1 MTDDSKATDIAT
13 QCIHAGDTVD
23 PATGAVMPPIVT
35 SSTYRQTEFGAPMTY
50 AYSRA
55 ANPTRDALE
64 RCVAELEGGER
75 GVAYAAGMAA
85 TAGVL
90 DLLDAGAHVV
100 APQDLYGGTLR
111 LFNEVRTRSAK
122 LRFTYVDFADLDA
135 VAAAIRPQTRLIWLE
150 TPTNPLLKLID
161 LAAVVEIAKAKDVM
175 VAVDNTFCTPCG
187 QRPLE
192 LGCDIVMH
200 STTKYLGGHS
210 DVIGGLN
217 IVADAA
223 VGAELVSLRS
233 AVGSVPGPFDAYLVL
248 RGIKTL
254 ALRMAKH
261 AENAQVLAE
270 WLQAQDAVE
279 RVYFPGLASHP
290 GHGLAKRQMDNFGG
304 MLAFELNGDV
314 ARFMNAL
321 RIFAVAESLGGVES
335 LAGHPATM
343 SHSNIPQAEREA
355 MGIPDHLVR
364 LSVGIEHV
372 DDLQTDLETALA
384 AAGRNDRS
392 P

>member
-1 MTDDSKATDIAT
+1 MTDTSKAAAIAT
-13 QCIHAGDTVD
+13 QCIHAGNTVD

-35 SSTYRQTEFGAPMTY
+35 SSTYRQSSFGEPMAY

-64 RCVAELEGGER
+64 RCAAELEGGVR

-100 APQDLYGGTLR
+100 APTDLYGGTLR

-122 LRFTYVDFADLDA
+122 LGFTYVDFADLDA
-135 VAAAIRPQTRLIWLE
+135 VAAAIQPQTRLIWLE

-161 LAAVVEIAKAKDVM
+161 LAAVVDIAKAKGVM
-175 VAVDNTFCTPCG
+175 VAVDNTFATPCG

-192 LGCDIVMH
+192 FGCDIVMH
-200 STTKYLGGHS
+200 STTKYLGGHC

-217 IVADAA
+217 IVADAG

-254 ALRMAKH
+254 ALRMQRH
-261 AENAQVLAE
+261 SENAQVLAE
-270 WLQAQDAVE
+270 WLQAQEAVE

-314 ARFMNAL
+314 AAFMNAL
-321 RIFAVAESLGGVES
+321 RVFAVAESLGGVES

-343 SHSNIPQAEREA
+343 SHSNIPPAQREA
-355 MGIPDHLVR
+355 MGIPDYLIR
-364 LSVGIEHV
+364 LSVGIEHA
-372 DDLQTDLETALA
+372 DDLLADLQTALA
-384 AAGRNDRS
+384 AAA
-392 P
+392 

>member
-1 MTDDSKATDIAT
+1 MTDTRKDTALATR
-13 QCIHAGDTVD
+13 CIHAGDTVD

-35 SSTYRQTEFGAPMTY
+35 SSTYRQSAFGEPMAY

-64 RCVAELEGGER
+64 RCVAELEGGAR
-75 GVAYAAGMAA
+75 AVAYAAGMAA

-90 DLLDAGAHVV
+90 DLLDAGDHVV
-100 APQDLYGGTLR
+100 APIDLYGGTLR
-111 LFNEVRTRSAK
+111 LFNEVRARSAN
-122 LRFTYVDFADLDA
+122 LEFSYVDFTDLEA
-135 VAAAIRPQTRLIWLE
+135 VAGAIEPRTRLVWLE
-150 TPTNPLLKLID
+150 TPTNPLLKIID
-161 LAAVVEIAKAKDVM
+161 LAAVVNIAKAKGAM
-175 VAVDNTFCTPCG
+175 VAVDNTFATPCG

-192 LGCDIVMH
+192 LDCDIVMH

-217 IVADAA
+217 IVADDDIANR
-223 VGAELVSLRS
+223 LVSLRS

-254 ALRMAKH
+254 ALRMQKH
-261 AENAQVLAE
+261 VENAQVLAE
-270 WLQAQDAVE
+270 WLQAQPGVNK
-279 RVYFPGLASHP
+279 VYFPGLASHL
-290 GHGLAKRQMDNFGG
+290 GHALAKRQMDNFGG
-304 MLAFELNGDV
+304 MLAFELDGDV
-314 ARFMNAL
+314 ATFMNAL
-321 RIFAVAESLGGVES
+321 RVFAVAESLGGVES

-343 SHSNIPQAEREA
+343 SHSNIAPAERQA

-372 DDLQTDLETALA
+372 DDLMADLKWALE
-384 AAGRNDRS
+384 AGRA
-392 P
+392 

>member
-1 MTDDSKATDIAT
+1 MTDTPKATDLAT
-13 QCIHAGDTVD
+13 QCIHAGNTVD

-35 SSTYRQTEFGAPMTY
+35 SSTYRQSEFGEPMAY

-64 RCVAELEGGER
+64 RCAAELEGGVR

-100 APQDLYGGTLR
+100 APTDLYGGTLR
-111 LFNEVRTRSAK
+111 LFNEVRARSAN
-122 LRFTYVDFADLDA
+122 LRFTYVDFADLAA
-135 VAAAIRPQTRLIWLE
+135 VAAAIQPQTRLVWLE
-150 TPTNPLLKLID
+150 TPTNPLLKIID
-161 LAAVVEIAKAKDVM
+161 LAAVVDMAKAKGVM
-175 VAVDNTFCTPCG
+175 VAVDNTFATPCG

-217 IVADAA
+217 IVSDAA
-223 VGAELVSLRS
+223 VGAQLVSLRS

-254 ALRMAKH
+254 ALRMQRH

-270 WLQAQDAVE
+270 WLQAQAPVD

-290 GHGLAKRQMDNFGG
+290 GHAVAKRQMDNFGG
-304 MLAFELNGDV
+304 MLSFELKGNV
-314 ARFMNAL
+314 AAFMNAL
-321 RIFAVAESLGGVES
+321 RVFAVAESLGGVES

-343 SHSNIPQAEREA
+343 SHSNIPPAQRQA

-364 LSVGIEHV
+364 LSVGIEHA
-372 DDLQTDLETALA
+372 DDLLADLGTALA
-384 AAGRNDRS
+384 AAA
-392 P
+392 